1 MSVEGLDEEDQL
13 FITLKASMH
22 TALEEQATRVASLI
36 LTELQV
42 AYPVSL
48 FLLIF
53 LSLYKVEREM
63 VSSAPVVEVV
73 TSEKKAEPSVPVQ
86 NRGSRER
93 GGSLN
98 SSSRNCFP

>member
-48 FLLIF
+48 FLLISF
-53 LSLYKVEREM
+53 LFIRS
-63 VSSAPVVEVV
+63 
-73 TSEKKAEPSVPVQ
+73 
-86 NRGSRER
+86 RGRWCLPLPLWR
-93 GGSLN
+93 L
-98 SSSRNCFP
+98 